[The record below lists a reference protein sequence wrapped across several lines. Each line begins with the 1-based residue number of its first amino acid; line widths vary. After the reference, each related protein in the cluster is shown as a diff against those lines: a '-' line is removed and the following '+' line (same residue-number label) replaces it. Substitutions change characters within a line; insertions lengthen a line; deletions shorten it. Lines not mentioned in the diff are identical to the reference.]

1 MVCVDQETA
10 ERNEEPY
17 VTLVKTRR
25 VDGRVLFGQHAMHLP
40 LQSGSRVPRIRVG
53 DVVRVWQEGDGE
65 AVDEGCLEGQG
76 CLA

>member
-25 VDGRVLFGQHAMHLP
+25 MDGRVLFGQHAMHLP
-40 LQSGSRVPRIRVG
+40 LQNGSRVPRIRVG
-53 DVVRVWQEGDGE
+53 DVVRVWQDGDRE
-65 AVDEGCLEGQG
+65 FVDENPLVDQAGV
-76 CLA
+76 A